1 MALIKWKSDLAVSD
15 GWEIHQAFTALR
27 FLFRFGVLEEEEEG
41 FPLNAFAGYCIQPI
55 LLLRS
60 RLFVLAT
67 AEEGEKSPVPLYA
80 TKGGKS

>member
-1 MALIKWKSDLAVSD
+1 MSD

-41 FPLNAFAGYCIQPI
+41 FPLNAFARYCIQPI
-55 LLLRS
+55 LLRS

-67 AEEGEKSPVPLYA
+67 AEEGEKSPVPLYT